1 MRSAPLEAALSFKTK
16 SVPGR
21 AFTKTLSSRC
31 FATYIARIMARPRPP
46 EFDKKKVV
54 AENRRAR
61 FEYFLED
68 FFEAGIAL
76 TGTEVKSLRFGEGSI
91 AEAYAEVKD
100 GQVSLINANI
110 PEYSHGNR
118 LNHEPKRP
126 RKLLLHEREIE
137 KMHKGM
143 SREGM
148 TLIPMSVYFN
158 SRGRAKV
165 ELALAKGKKLHDKR
179 ETTKDRDWKRDQAR
193 LMRDRG

>member
-1 MRSAPLEAALSFKTK
+1 
-16 SVPGR
+16 
-21 AFTKTLSSRC
+21 
-31 FATYIARIMARPRPP
+31 MARPRPA
-46 EFDKKKVV
+46 EFDKKKIV

-61 FEYFLED
+61 FDFFLD
-68 FFEAGIAL
+68 QFFEAGIAL

-110 PEYSHGNR
+110 PEFSHGNR
-118 LNHEPKRP
+118 FNHEPKRP
-126 RKLLLHEREIE
+126 RRLLLHEREID
-137 KMHKGM
+137 KMHTGV

-148 TLIPMSVYFN
+148 TLIPISVYFN

-179 ETTKDRDWKRDQAR
+179 ETIKERDWKRDAQR
-193 LMRDRG
+193 LIRERG